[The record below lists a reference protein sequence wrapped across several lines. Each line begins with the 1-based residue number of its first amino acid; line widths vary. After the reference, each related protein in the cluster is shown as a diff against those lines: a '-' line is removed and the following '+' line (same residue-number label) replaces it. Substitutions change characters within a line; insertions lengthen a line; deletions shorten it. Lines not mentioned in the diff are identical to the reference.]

1 VAHRGPSTA
10 SVQREE
16 PLAVSATR
24 TVPTAPG
31 SGTPGAAPVPG
42 SAPRRVRPPRWLD
55 LRLVLGVLLVLG
67 SVLLGARVVAAADA
81 TVPVWS
87 AAGDLAAG
95 TVLGT
100 GDLVAVDVRLDD
112 VAGAYLATSTRP
124 EGRTLARAVRGGELL
139 PRTALEEPA
148 DLVQLALPVQ
158 AGYVPPGLERGQVV
172 DVYAVADPAAGA
184 TGAGSGSVALV
195 VAAAPVQAISGRTE
209 GVLSTATTTVQ
220 VVVSVPAGQ
229 APAVLGAIG
238 GRPLVVVVHGS
249 VDATGGAASVP
260 ASTAPSTAVPSPVAP
275 AAPVPSTGIPS
286 PSAPAA
292 PVPSSAVPSTGAP
305 VAPAPPAAPA
315 PDAITPGAVPPPRA
329 GAATPGAPATGTP

>member
-1 VAHRGPSTA
+1 MEG
-10 SVQREE
+10 
-16 PLAVSATR
+16 PLAVSAMR
-24 TVPTAPG
+24 TVPTAPAAAA
-31 SGTPGAAPVPG
+31 PGAAAPVPG

-95 TVLGT
+95 TVLT
-100 GDLVAVDVRLDD
+100 AGDLVAVDVRLDD

-124 EGRTLARAVRGGELL
+124 EGRTLARAVRDGELL

-148 DLVQLALPVQ
+148 ALVQLALPVQ
-158 AGYVPPGLERGQVV
+158 AGFVPPGLDRGQVV

-184 TGAGSGSVALV
+184 TAAGDGSVTPV

-220 VVVSVPAGQ
+220 VVVSVPADR

-249 VDATGGAASVP
+249 VDAVAGGTPP
-260 ASTAPSTAVPSPVAP
+260 ATPSARPSGTPAPSSPQSSPSAAP
-275 AAPVPSTGIPS
+275 A
-286 PSAPAA
+286 PSAPASRTPSAA
-292 PVPSSAVPSTGAP
+292 PRTTAPSSARPS
-305 VAPAPPAAPA
+305 AAPSA
-315 PDAITPGAVPPPRA
+315 PA
-329 GAATPGAPATGTP
+329 GAATSTVPPTGAG

>member
-1 VAHRGPSTA
+1 MEG
-10 SVQREE
+10 
-16 PLAVSATR
+16 PLAVSAMR
-24 TVPTAPG
+24 TVPTAPAAAA
-31 SGTPGAAPVPG
+31 PGAAAPVPG

-67 SVLLGARVVAAADA
+67 SVLLGARVVATADA

-95 TVLGT
+95 TVLT
-100 GDLVAVDVRLDD
+100 AGDLVAVDVRLDD

-124 EGRTLARAVRGGELL
+124 EGRTLARAVRDGELL

-148 DLVQLALPVQ
+148 ALVQLALPVQ
-158 AGYVPPGLERGQVV
+158 AGFVPPGLDRGQVV

-184 TGAGSGSVALV
+184 TAAGDGSVTPV

-220 VVVSVPAGQ
+220 VVVSVPADR

-249 VDATGGAASVP
+249 VDAVAGGTPP
-260 ASTAPSTAVPSPVAP
+260 ATPSARPSGTPAPSSPQSSPSAAP
-275 AAPVPSTGIPS
+275 A
-286 PSAPAA
+286 PSAPASRA
-292 PVPSSAVPSTGAP
+292 PSAAPRTTAPSSARPSAAPSTP
-305 VAPAPPAAPA
+305 
-315 PDAITPGAVPPPRA
+315 A
-329 GAATPGAPATGTP
+329 GAAPSTVPPTGAR

>member
-1 VAHRGPSTA
+1 M
-10 SVQREE
+10 
-16 PLAVSATR
+16 SATR

-31 SGTPGAAPVPG
+31 AAPGAAATVPG
-42 SAPRRVRPPRWLD
+42 PAPRRVRPPRWLD

-67 SVLLGARVVAAADA
+67 SVLVGARVVAAADA

-95 TVLGT
+95 TVLTG

-124 EGRTLARAVRGGELL
+124 EGRTLARTVRGGELL

-158 AGYVPPGLERGQVV
+158 AGYVPPGLDRGEVV

-184 TGAGSGSVALV
+184 TAGGDGSVSLV
-195 VAAAPVQAISGRTE
+195 VAAAPVQAVSGRTE

-220 VVVSVPAGQ
+220 VVVSVPADR
-229 APAVLGAIG
+229 APVVLTAIG
-238 GRPLVVVVHGS
+238 GRPLVVVVHDS
-249 VDATGGAASVP
+249 VDVSGGE
-260 ASTAPSTAVPSPVAP
+260 AVPSA
-275 AAPVPSTGIPS
+275 
-286 PSAPAA
+286 
-292 PVPSSAVPSTGAP
+292 PSSAVPPAASAPGTGVPARPTPSTPG
-305 VAPAPPAAPA
+305 PAPSAAATDPPA
-315 PDAITPGAVPPPRA
+315 PDPAALPGAPS
-329 GAATPGAPATGTP
+329 AAPGAGSAVPATGTP

>member
-1 VAHRGPSTA
+1 M
-10 SVQREE
+10 
-16 PLAVSATR
+16 SATR

-31 SGTPGAAPVPG
+31 ATTPGTAAPVPG

-95 TVLGT
+95 TVLT
-100 GDLVAVDVRLDD
+100 AGDLVAVDVRLDD

-124 EGRTLARAVRGGELL
+124 EGRALARAVRSGELL

-148 DLVQLALPVQ
+148 ELVQLALPVQ
-158 AGYVPPGLERGQVV
+158 AGYVPPGLDRGQVV

-184 TGAGSGSVALV
+184 TAAGDGSVALV

-209 GVLSTATTTVQ
+209 GVPSTATTTVQ

-249 VDATGGAASVP
+249 VDVAGGAASVP
-260 ASTAPSTAVPSPVAP
+260 SAAAPPSTPPS
-275 AAPVPSTGIPS
+275 
-286 PSAPAA
+286 
-292 PVPSSAVPSTGAP
+292 
-305 VAPAPPAAPA
+305 
-315 PDAITPGAVPPPRA
+315 
-329 GAATPGAPATGTP
+329 PGAPATSAPAASVPSSGVPSSGVPSPGAPVASAPPASAPDAVPPATAPPPQAGAATFDVPATGTP

>member
-1 VAHRGPSTA
+1 
-10 SVQREE
+10 
-16 PLAVSATR
+16 VSATR

-31 SGTPGAAPVPG
+31 ATTPGTAAPVPG

-95 TVLGT
+95 TVLT
-100 GDLVAVDVRLDD
+100 AGDLVAVDVRLDD

-124 EGRTLARAVRGGELL
+124 DGRTLARAVRSGELL

-148 DLVQLALPVQ
+148 ELVQLALPVQ
-158 AGYVPPGLERGQVV
+158 AGYVPPGLDRGQVV

-184 TGAGSGSVALV
+184 TGAGDVSVVLV

-220 VVVSVPAGQ
+220 VVVSVPADQ

-249 VDATGGAASVP
+249 VDGAGGAASGPTTAAPSVTP
-260 ASTAPSTAVPSPVAP
+260 STSAAAPST
-275 AAPVPSTGIPS
+275 
-286 PSAPAA
+286 SAPAA
-292 PVPSSAVPSTGAP
+292 PAATPSANAPARSAAGS
-305 VAPAPPAAPA
+305 APPAA
-315 PDAITPGAVPPPRA
+315 
-329 GAATPGAPATGTP
+329 GAAGPGPGVGAPSAAPSAAPPSQQGAQARSVPTAGTP

>member
-1 VAHRGPSTA
+1 M
-10 SVQREE
+10 
-16 PLAVSATR
+16 SATR

-31 SGTPGAAPVPG
+31 ATTPGAAAPVPG

-95 TVLGT
+95 TVLAA

-112 VAGAYLATSTRP
+112 VAGAYLATSTQP
-124 EGRTLARAVRGGELL
+124 EGRTLARAVRSGELL

-148 DLVQLALPVQ
+148 ELVQLALPVQ
-158 AGYVPPGLERGQVV
+158 AGYVPPGLDRGQVV

-184 TGAGSGSVALV
+184 TAAGDGSVALV

-220 VVVSVPAGQ
+220 VVVSVPADQ

-249 VDATGGAASVP
+249 VDGAGGAASGPTTAAPSVTP
-260 ASTAPSTAVPSPVAP
+260 PTSASAPSTSA
-275 AAPVPSTGIPS
+275 
-286 PSAPAA
+286 PSAPAGTPSAAA
-292 PVPSSAVPSTGAP
+292 PAPSAAGS
-305 VAPAPPAAPA
+305 APPAAGAARPA
-315 PDAITPGAVPPPRA
+315 P
-329 GAATPGAPATGTP
+329 GAAAPSVAPSAAPPSQQGAEARSVPAAGTP

>member
-1 VAHRGPSTA
+1 MEG
-10 SVQREE
+10 

-24 TVPTAPG
+24 TAPAA
-31 SGTPGAAPVPG
+31 PAAAAPVPG
-42 SAPRRVRPPRWLD
+42 SPPRRVRPPRWLD

-95 TVLGT
+95 TVLT
-100 GDLVAVDVRLDD
+100 AEDLVAVDVRLDD

-124 EGRTLARAVRGGELL
+124 EGRTLARAVRDGELL

-148 DLVQLALPVQ
+148 ELVQLALPVQ
-158 AGYVPPGLERGQVV
+158 AGFVPPGLDRGQVV

-184 TGAGSGSVALV
+184 VAAADGSVTVV

-220 VVVSVPAGQ
+220 VVVSVPADR

-249 VDATGGAASVP
+249 VDAAAAGGAPTPAPAPTPTSTAAPSARPSGTSPSSPSATPAPATRSSSAP
-260 ASTAPSTAVPSPVAP
+260 ASRSPSAAPRTTAPSS
-275 AAPVPSTGIPS
+275 AAPSAAPST
-286 PSAPAA
+286 
-292 PVPSSAVPSTGAP
+292 
-305 VAPAPPAAPA
+305 
-315 PDAITPGAVPPPRA
+315 VPP
-329 GAATPGAPATGTP
+329 TGTR